1 MISLGKRVCINLP
14 GRYNGETGSIVEIIP
29 LQGQDSKAIY
39 KVKIDCCI
47 YDPIETLLVYEDDL
61 LLI

>member
-1 MISLGKRVCINLP
+1 MP
-14 GRYNGETGSIVEIIP
+14 GRYKGETGNVIEIIP

-39 KVKIDCCI
+39 KVEIDCCI